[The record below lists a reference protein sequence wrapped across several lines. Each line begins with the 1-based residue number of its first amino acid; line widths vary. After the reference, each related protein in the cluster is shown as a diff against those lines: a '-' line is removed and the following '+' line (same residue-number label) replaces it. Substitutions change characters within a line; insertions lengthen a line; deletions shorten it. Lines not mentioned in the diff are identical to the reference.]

1 MGYFVTA
8 VVIRLKLVII
18 MIVSY
23 YFYKLS
29 TNQKNFQ
36 SIFQFSYMMWC
47 IIHFLGVNQDD
58 QIKVAAYFVFPAFIF
73 DQIYSQ
79 TRSLIDFV
87 SSEGKTKL
95 EEYST
100 GNIMAIFFLMVYT
113 FLLTYES
120 RKKLSTRVT
129 LFLKQSFGD
138 KTNKAKKEKS
148 ENHIEVNISRIYIM
162 FAPVIRY
169 CALIQCIVAGLQTL
183 NLPNSVLI
191 LCSFLLLKTRKYDD
205 AYWHKFLFFNIFLIL
220 MLYFSRLIRTYIHSL
235 NSEVV
240 SIFGF
245 YALSEEICMLS

>member
-1 MGYFVTA
+1 
-8 VVIRLKLVII
+8 
-18 MIVSY
+18 MIVAY

-29 TNQKNFQ
+29 TKPKYFQ

-79 TRSLIDFV
+79 TRSLIEFY

-95 EEYST
+95 EEYSM
-100 GNIMAIFFLMVYT
+100 GNILAIFFLMVYT

-138 KTNKAKKEKS
+138 KTSKAKKEKS
-148 ENHIEVNISRIYIM
+148 ENHIEVNISRIFM
-162 FAPVIRY
+162 MVAPVIRY
-169 CALIQCIVAGLQTL
+169 LALICCIAAGMQTL
-183 NLPNSVLI
+183 NLPNSLLI
-191 LCSFLLLKTRKYDD
+191 LFSFWLLKTRKHDN
-205 AYWHKFLFFNIFLIL
+205 AYWHKFLYFNIFLIL
-220 MLYFSRLIRTYIHSL
+220 MLYFSRLVRDYIHSL

-240 SIFGF
+240 SLVGI
-245 YALSEEICMLS
+245 YALSDDICSFC